1 MFMENIIIPLCKM
14 IIYHLCLI
22 LGDQERSD
30 ADRRA
35 ASQACGDSM
44 NSYAHSGM
52 NRTPGSVLNDAHLMS
67 EKRKGRSRVSNWSCV
82 VFLTDTTATSEYTQE
97 VYQGSKWVHCL
108 QQMSLTYHLS
118 CSSVYADLQREMLR
132 TLQGF
137 SVSSFNWHAS
147 TIQPT
152 SILVVAPVQLY
163 RACLYYCMY
172 ITRVS
177 MCVRHT
183 WTYTLYVVIY
193 QVYIY
198 IWML

>member
-67 EKRKGRSRVSNWSCV
+67 EKRKGRSRVSN
-82 VFLTDTTATSEYTQE
+82 
-97 VYQGSKWVHCL
+97 
-108 QQMSLTYHLS
+108 
-118 CSSVYADLQREMLR
+118 
-132 TLQGF
+132 
-137 SVSSFNWHAS
+137 
-147 TIQPT
+147 
-152 SILVVAPVQLY
+152 
-163 RACLYYCMY
+163 
-172 ITRVS
+172 
-177 MCVRHT
+177 
-183 WTYTLYVVIY
+183 
-193 QVYIY
+193 
-198 IWML
+198 